1 MYFMKLLKE
10 RIDIGGK
17 LSLGLFVFILVAV
30 LVIEFVKHVQLGFC
44 KILVVNCVPFIFE
57 EMGHQQCHV
66 LCVCVGLL
74 TEGNHVV
81 N

>member
-30 LVIEFVKHVQLGFC
+30 LVIEFFKQVQLGFC
-44 KILVVNCVPFIFE
+44 KILVVPFIFE
-57 EMGHQQCHV
+57 ETGHQQCHV
-66 LCVCVGLL
+66 FCVCVGLL
-74 TEGNHVV
+74 REGNHVV